1 MFRLPYAVLL
11 LALVS
16 LWGAS
21 VRAQPPGLSW
31 QGGGCGQDWQIDSP
45 PMALRSILEQLSTVM
60 GFELRYLSQ
69 QNPQREGPFRGDAR
83 QLLNQ
88 LAGRVSLITTGA
100 EDPDCPGRWRPTRV
114 IVLPVGEAGEPRPV
128 VEEVPEGVQL
138 YRRAHGMDPL
148 TGEPSPPPGVARPDE
163 VTD

>member
-1 MFRLPYAVLL
+1 MIRSAILLSCCLLP
-11 LALVS
+11 VS
-16 LWGAS
+16 AF
-21 VRAQPPGLSW
+21 AQLPGVQI
-31 QGGGCGQDWQIDSP
+31 QGGHCGQDWQLNSP
-45 PMALRSILEQLSTVM
+45 PMALRSILEQLSAVM

-69 QNPQREGPFRGDAR
+69 QNPQREGEFRGDAR

-100 EDPDCPGRWRPTRV
+100 EDPDCPGRWQPARV

-128 VEEVPEGVQL
+128 MEVVPEGVQI

-148 TGEPSPPPGVARPDE
+148 TGEPSPPPGMALPEDNTE
-163 VTD
+163 